1 MQSLERFQANHVN
14 LYILDRTSLT
24 DIKQFDKLPKAGDV
38 IIYFRKAQDPQE
50 TTSEQLMSV
59 GINVLQTTD
68 LLDRA
73 CVDKID
79 SLGAYFIRTWFLL
92 NGKDISLL
100 GDLSLGKSYALEIAR
115 QSSPRQQIWYGEIIR
130 RALTTYPNSE
140 TIYSDIENG
149 GGVYGLSPTYMP
161 LRGLTSSIAKSMGRS
176 ITYASSPQPIPSSL
190 TRPKRNSWT
199 RLIRG
204 WISGLRPSRLYARII
219 SIREARENKN
229 AGTILYLF
237 IGRGLGILSELL
249 AHRGNFHVITGL
261 YGIKGAGYIRHDH
274 LFALPRVSDILTVVK
289 LLIFL
294 RRLAT
299 DKHSATNRAVL
310 NKINYTP
317 HLAKSILR
325 VIQNQIWP
333 FLFVISQTR
342 KLQKVANFNALLLNG
357 MGNEPMGNLAML
369 TQYTNHKIYMTPH
382 GLPIHRSVV
391 FGPVVDNTHIT
402 HLTHGSDHNGD
413 RRTHDLNTPPLIE
426 RPIGNTLTIL
436 MNNIRGKHSS
446 NSKKRLLVL
455 CFGHLAYWRADR
467 IFSCDKYYIELY
479 KIFKILVHEGWTISL
494 RSHPGHP
501 YNLEKKLAADFSL
514 ETQILWDD
522 HASINEALLAHDC
535 VVSNLTS
542 AFYQSLYAGWPTIF
556 YEPSPLGGLGP
567 KDIADNPVLSGLPVA
582 KDLDRPVSNIP
593 DQLITMIR
601 DSLDPDSMV
610 STFPSRFSNEL
621 APRFIGSDPA
631 HSEVLLADF
640 LEKDFFFNSEST
652 SYKNEV

>member
-1 MQSLERFQANHVN
+1 VN
-14 LYILDRTSLT
+14 LYILDRTCLS
-24 DIKQFDKLPKAGDV
+24 DVNQFDKLPKLGDV
-38 IIYFRKAQDPQE
+38 IIYFRKAQDPQK
-50 TTSEQLMSV
+50 TTSEQLIRA
-59 GINVLQTTD
+59 GIHIVQTTD

-73 CVDKID
+73 CVEKID
-79 SLGAYFIRTWFLL
+79 SLGAYFIRTWFLIDD
-92 NGKDISLL
+92 KDISLL

-115 QSSPRQQIWYGEIIR
+115 QSTPRLQIWYGEIIR
-130 RALTTYPNSE
+130 RALAAYPESE
-140 TIYSDIENG
+140 IIYSDIENG
-149 GGVYGLSPTYMP
+149 GGVFGLSPTYMP
-161 LRGLTSSIAKSMGRS
+161 LRQITCSIAKSIGRK
-176 ITYASSPQPIPSSL
+176 ITYVSSTQPIPSSF
-190 TRPKRNSWT
+190 TRLKRNSWT

-204 WISGLRPSRLYARII
+204 WISGLRPAHLCARIK
-219 SIREARENKN
+219 SIRDARENRN

-249 AHRGNFHVITGL
+249 ANRGNFHVITSL

-274 LFALPRVSDILTVVK
+274 LFALPRISDILTVMR
-289 LLIFL
+289 LLLYL

-299 DKHSATNRAVL
+299 EKKSATHKALL
-310 NKINYTP
+310 NEINYTP
-317 HLAKSILR
+317 HLAKSILK

-333 FLFVISQTR
+333 FLFVIAQTR

-369 TQYTNHKIYMTPH
+369 TQHTDHKIYMSPH

-413 RRTHDLNTPPLIE
+413 RRTHDLNTPLLIE
-426 RPIGNTLTIL
+426 KPIGNTLTIL
-436 MNNIRGKHSS
+436 MNDIRGEHNS

-467 IFSCDKYYIELY
+467 IFSCDQYYIDLY
-479 KIFKILVHEGWTISL
+479 RIFKILIREGWTISL
-494 RSHPGHP
+494 RGHPGHP
-501 YNLEKKLAADFSL
+501 YSLEKKLATDFSL
-514 ETQILWDD
+514 KTQILWDD
-522 HASINEALLAHDC
+522 HANLNEALLAHDC

-567 KDIADNPVLSGLPVA
+567 EDIADNPVLSGLPVA
-582 KDLDRPVSNIP
+582 KDLDRPVTNIP
-593 DQLITMIR
+593 DQLISMIR
-601 DSLDPDSMV
+601 DSIDPNSMV
-610 STFPSRFSNEL
+610 SNFPNRFSNEL

-640 LEKDFFFNSEST
+640 LENDFFYNSESV
-652 SYKNEV
+652 S